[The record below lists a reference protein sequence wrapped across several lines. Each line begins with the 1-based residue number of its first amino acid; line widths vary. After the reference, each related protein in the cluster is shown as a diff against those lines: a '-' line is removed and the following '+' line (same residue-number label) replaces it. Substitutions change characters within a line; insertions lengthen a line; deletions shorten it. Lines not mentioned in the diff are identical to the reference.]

1 MDDFLPDKEFM
12 NEDFIRVKRQEL
24 ENMNKAELIDYIKK
38 FNAKWYQ
45 LLYNKIFCNKW
56 EINEK

>member
-45 LLYNKIFCNKW
+45 
-56 EINEK
+56 